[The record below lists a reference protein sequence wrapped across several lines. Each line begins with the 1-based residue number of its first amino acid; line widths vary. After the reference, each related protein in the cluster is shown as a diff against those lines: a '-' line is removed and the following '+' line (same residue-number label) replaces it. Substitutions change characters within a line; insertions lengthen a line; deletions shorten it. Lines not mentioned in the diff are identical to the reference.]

1 MRIVYIVTRSD
12 TVGGVQ
18 VHVRDLA
25 LALRDRGDDAV
36 IVAGHH
42 GVFTEELGDRG
53 IAFRSLPHLGRALRV
68 SDDARALA
76 EIRGALAELGP
87 DLVSTHAAKAGFL
100 GRIAARSLGIPAIF
114 TAHGWAFTDGVHARR
129 ARPYRWVERFTARFA
144 RRIITVSEYDRRLAM
159 HHRVAMPHKLVTVHN
174 GVLDVPAA
182 LRASPGRSPVRLV
195 MVARFEEQKD
205 HATLFRALAGLREQP
220 WPWQLELIGD
230 GPLFSEAV
238 ALAQR
243 LGITPR
249 IQFLG
254 FRRDVMRRLAEA
266 QVFLLIT
273 NWEGFPRSI
282 LEAMR
287 AGLPVVASDVGGN
300 GESVVHGETGFLVPR
315 GDAAALRD
323 ALARLLADPDLR
335 ARMGSRGR
343 RRFEER
349 FTLERMC
356 EKTFAVYRDVMD
368 AGAVAPRETTP
379 ATVERRRA
387 DAAGL
392 AREA

>member
-25 LALRDRGDDAV
+25 LALRDRGHEATV
-36 IVAGHH
+36 IAGHR

-53 IAFRSLPHLGRALRV
+53 VAFRSLPHLGRALRA
-68 SDDARALA
+68 SDDARALT
-76 EIRGALAELGP
+76 EIRAALAELEP
-87 DLVSTHAAKAGFL
+87 DLVSTHAAKAGCL

-114 TAHGWAFTDGVHARR
+114 TAHGWSFTDGIRSSRTHV
-129 ARPYRWVERFTARFA
+129 YRWVERLTARFA
-144 RRIITVSEYDRRLAM
+144 KRIITVSEYDRQLAVQQ
-159 HHRVAMPHKLVTVHN
+159 RVALAHKLVTVHN
-174 GVLDVPAA
+174 GVVDVPAA
-182 LRASPGRSPVRLV
+182 LHASPGRSPVRLV

-238 ALAQR
+238 ALAQQ
-243 LGITPR
+243 LEITPR
-249 IQFLG
+249 IQFVG

-315 GDAAALRD
+315 GDVSALRT

-335 ARMGSRGR
+335 VRMGSRGR

-356 EKTFAVYRDVMD
+356 EKTFAVYREVMGGGVFAAD
-368 AGAVAPRETTP
+368 GRAAALDG
-379 ATVERRRA
+379 RRA
-387 DAAGL
+387 
-392 AREA
+392 EAPTLVPEA